1 MANIGQYLLKEVFTP
16 AKPAR
21 VSFINRNKINKRV
34 VRALETPGMQIVVY
48 GHTGS
53 GKTTLLE
60 NKFYEVYDKHIRTN
74 CMIGSTFEQII
85 LDAFEQ
91 LAEFYVDE
99 VINNKKTKISSSLKI
114 NYLAIKASLG
124 VGIEEVKGVKQK
136 RILPP
141 QLSPQNLGRLMG
153 AAGYCWVLEDFHKV
167 NEEDKIKLSQLMKVF
182 MDMSDEYSDLK
193 IIALGAVNTAREVV
207 KSDGEMRRRL
217 SEIKVPLM
225 HDSEIKEILTKGEN
239 SLNVI
244 FGTELKEK
252 IAHYCNGLPAIAHKL
267 AYLMCDG
274 AAIRETLHKSQS
286 YDFTE
291 SDLVLAVQEYIEEE
305 SDTIKRVFDNAL
317 THNKGEN
324 TIRALFYTGQDGGN
338 IDELFGYCKEFNIR
352 IQKNHL
358 EATLDELS
366 SSKFSEIIK
375 FDEDSHFYSF
385 SDPFFRSFAL
395 TFFGEKDEANI
406 NKNLTPLQKQQIYQK
421 AISKMNLVFDSYNK
435 SS

>member
-1 MANIGQYLLKEVFTP
+1 MANSGQYSLKEVFTP

-21 VSFINRNKINKRV
+21 VSFVDRNKINKKV
-34 VRALETPGMQIVVY
+34 VRALETPGIQIVVY

-53 GKTTLLE
+53 GKTILLE
-60 NKFYEVYDKHIRTN
+60 NKLYEVYDKHIRTN
-74 CMIGSTFEQII
+74 CMIGSTFEKIV

-99 VINNKKTKISSSLKI
+99 VTNNKKIKMSSSLKA

-124 VGIEEVKGVKQK
+124 ISIEDAQGIKQK

-153 AAGYCWVLEDFHKV
+153 ATGYCWVLEDFHKV
-167 NEEDKIKLSQLMKVF
+167 DEEEKIKLSQLMKVF
-182 MDMSDEYSDLK
+182 MDMSDEYVDLK

-207 KSDGEMRRRL
+207 KSDAEMRRRL
-217 SEIKVPLM
+217 SEINVPLM
-225 HDSEIKEILTKGEN
+225 HESEIKEILAKGES

-244 FGTELKEK
+244 FSTELKEK

-274 AAIRETLHKSQS
+274 ADIKETLHKSQS

-291 SDLVLAVQEYIEEE
+291 SDLVLAVNEYIEDE

-324 TIRALFYTGQDGGN
+324 AIRSLFYTGQNGGN
-338 IDELFGYCKEFNIR
+338 IDELFGHCKDFNIR

-358 EATLDELS
+358 ESTLNELS
-366 SSKFSEIIK
+366 LPKFGEIIK

-395 TFFGEKDEANI
+395 AFFGEKDEANI

-421 AISKMNLVFDSYNK
+421 AISKMNRVFRT
-435 SS
+435 

>member
-1 MANIGQYLLKEVFTP
+1 MANTGQYLLKEVFTP

-21 VSFINRNKINKRV
+21 VSFINRNMINRRI
-34 VRALETPGMQIVVY
+34 VRALETPGIQIVVY

-60 NKFYEVYDKHIRTN
+60 NKLYEVYEKHIRTN
-74 CMIGSTFEQII
+74 CMIGSTFEQIV

-99 VINNKKTKISSSLKI
+99 VTNNKKTKISGSLKA

-124 VGIEEVKGVKQK
+124 VNIEEVQGIKQK

-167 NEEDKIKLSQLMKVF
+167 DDDEKVKLSQLMKVF
-182 MDMSDEYSDLK
+182 MDMSDEYEDLK

-207 KSDGEMRRRL
+207 KSDAEMRRRL
-217 SEIKVPLM
+217 SEINVPLM
-225 HDSEIKEILTKGEN
+225 RESEIKEILTKGED
-239 SLNVI
+239 SLNVY
-244 FGTELKEK
+244 FGSELKEK

-274 AAIRETLHKSQS
+274 ADIKRSLPKSQS
-286 YDFTE
+286 YEFNE
-291 SDLVLAVQEYIEEE
+291 SDLVLAVDEYIEDE

-317 THNKGEN
+317 THSKGEN
-324 TIRALFYTGQDGGN
+324 AIRSLFYTGQEGGN
-338 IDELFGYCKEFNIR
+338 IDELFGYCKEFYIR

-358 EATLDELS
+358 EETLSQLS
-366 SSKFSEIIK
+366 SPKYGEIIK

-395 TFFGEKDEANI
+395 AFFGEKDEANI
-406 NKNLTPLQKQQIYQK
+406 NKKLTPLQKQQIYQK
-421 AISKMNLVFDSYNK
+421 AISKMNQAFSA
-435 SS
+435 

>member
-1 MANIGQYLLKEVFTP
+1 MLEINSYTLKEVFTP

-21 VSFINRNKINKRV
+21 VSFVNRSKINRRV
-34 VRALETPGMQIVVY
+34 VRALETPGVQIVVY

-60 NKFYEVYDKHIRTN
+60 NKLYEVYEKHIRTN
-74 CMIGSTFEQII
+74 CMLGSSFEQIV

-99 VINNKKTKISSSLKI
+99 VTNNKKTKINASLKAS
-114 NYLAIKASLG
+114 YLAIKASLD
-124 VGIEEVKGVKQK
+124 VNKEESQATKQK

-153 AAGYCWVLEDFHKV
+153 SAGYCWVLEDFHKV
-167 NEEDKIKLSQLMKVF
+167 EDDEKIKLSQLMKVF
-182 MDMSDEYSDLK
+182 MDMSDEFEDLK

-207 KSDGEMRRRL
+207 QSDAEMRRRL

-225 HDSEIKEILTKGEN
+225 SEIEITEILSKGEIALGVN
-239 SLNVI
+239 
-244 FGTELKEK
+244 FGKELKEK

-274 AAIRETLHKSQS
+274 AEIRSTLPVRER
-286 YDFTE
+286 YDFTN
-291 SDLVLAVQEYIEEE
+291 SDLSLAIEEYIEDE
-305 SDTIKRVFDNAL
+305 SDTIQRVFDNAL
-317 THNKGEN
+317 THSKGEN
-324 TIRALFYTGQDGGN
+324 VIRALLHSEQEGGN

-358 EATLDELS
+358 NSVLNELS
-366 SSKFSEIIK
+366 QPNFGEIIK
-375 FDEDSHFYSF
+375 FDEDSYCYSF

-395 TFFGEKDEANI
+395 AFIGAKDEANI
-406 NKNLTPLQKQQIYQK
+406 NKKLSPLQKQQIYK
-421 AISKMNLVFDSYNK
+421 KVIAGMGASLVV
-435 SS
+435 

>member
-1 MANIGQYLLKEVFTP
+1 MANSGQYLLKEVFTP

-21 VSFINRNKINKRV
+21 VSFINRNKINRKV
-34 VRALETPGMQIVVY
+34 VRALETPGIQIVVY

-60 NKFYEVYDKHIRTN
+60 NKLYEVYEKHIRTN
-74 CMIGSTFEQII
+74 CMIGSTFEQIV

-99 VINNKKTKISSSLKI
+99 VTNNKKTKISGSLQAS
-114 NYLAIKASLG
+114 YLAIKASLG
-124 VGIEEVKGVKQK
+124 VNIEEAQGIKQK
-136 RILPP
+136 RVLPP

-167 NEEDKIKLSQLMKVF
+167 DDADKVKLSQLMKVF
-182 MDMSDEYSDLK
+182 MDMSNEYEDLK

-207 KSDGEMRRRL
+207 KSDAEMRRRL
-217 SEIKVPLM
+217 SEINVPLM
-225 HDSEIKEILTKGEN
+225 HESEIKEILKKGED
-239 SLNVI
+239 SLNVS
-244 FGTELKEK
+244 FGSELKEK

-274 AAIRETLHKSQS
+274 ADIKRSLPKSQS
-286 YDFTE
+286 YEFNE
-291 SDLVLAVQEYIEEE
+291 SDLVLAVDEYIEDE

-324 TIRALFYTGQDGGN
+324 AIRSLFYTEQEGGN

-358 EATLDELS
+358 EETLSQLS
-366 SSKFSEIIK
+366 LPKFGEIIK
-375 FDEDSHFYSF
+375 FDEDSYFYSF

-395 TFFGEKDEANI
+395 AFFGEKDEANI
-406 NKNLTPLQKQQIYQK
+406 NKKLTPLQKQQIYQK
-421 AISKMNLVFDSYNK
+421 AISKMNQTFSA
-435 SS
+435 

>member
-1 MANIGQYLLKEVFTP
+1 MANSGQYSLKEVFTP

-21 VSFINRNKINKRV
+21 VSFINRNKINRRV
-34 VRALETPGMQIVVY
+34 VRALETPGIQIIVY

-60 NKFYEVYDKHIRTN
+60 NKLYEVYEKHIRTN
-74 CMIGSTFEQII
+74 CMVGSTFEQIV

-99 VINNKKTKISSSLKI
+99 VTNNKKNQISGSLQA

-124 VGIEEVKGVKQK
+124 VNIEQAQGVKQK
-136 RILPP
+136 RLLPP

-167 NEEDKIKLSQLMKVF
+167 DDNEKIKLSQLMKVF
-182 MDMSDEYSDLK
+182 MDMSDQYEDLK
-193 IIALGAVNTAREVV
+193 IIALGAVNSARDIV
-207 KSDGEMRRRL
+207 KSDAEMRRRL
-217 SEIKVPLM
+217 SEINVPLM
-225 HDSEIKEILTKGEN
+225 QDSEIRAILAKGED
-239 SLNVI
+239 SLNII
-244 FGTELKEK
+244 FGADLKEK
-252 IAHYCNGLPAIAHKL
+252 IAHYCNGLPAIAHKI

-274 AAIRETLHKSQS
+274 ANIKKTLNKSQC
-286 YDFTE
+286 YEFTE
-291 SDLVLAVQEYIEEE
+291 SDLVLAVDEYIADE

-324 TIRALFYTGQDGGN
+324 AIRSLFYAGQEGGN
-338 IDELFGYCKEFNIR
+338 IDELFGYCKAFRIR

-358 EATLDELS
+358 EATLNELS
-366 SSKFSEIIK
+366 LPKFGEVIK

-395 TFFGEKDEANI
+395 AFFGEKDEANI
-406 NKNLTPLQKQQIYQK
+406 NKKLTPLQKQQIYQK
-421 AISKMNLVFDSYNK
+421 AINKMNQVISA
-435 SS
+435 